1 MVVLTPSH
9 CVFPVKIRL
18 SGAPV
23 HMGTGFLKAT
33 GVLDFFL
40 TKFDKYFVYRADDE
54 DDYVPD
60 NRYSRGGGAEKVI
73 LPTAPRASLGS
84 AIDSDRIPNV
94 SIIGSEAPSL
104 KHLGKFIYYCMS
116 ELSSNRIKI
125 GPG

>member
-23 HMGTGFLKAT
+23 HMGTGVLKAT

-40 TKFDKYFVYRADDE
+40 TKFDKVFVYRADDE

-94 SIIGSEAPSL
+94 SIIG
-104 KHLGKFIYYCMS
+104 F
-116 ELSSNRIKI
+116 
-125 GPG
+125 

>member
-40 TKFDKYFVYRADDE
+40 TKFDKIFVYRADDE

-94 SIIGSEAPSL
+94 STG
-104 KHLGKFIYYCMS
+104 
-116 ELSSNRIKI
+116 SSNSKRFFYLL
-125 GPG
+125 